1 MRRMRALRALGTAWL
16 LGLTVVMGAA
26 LPGCN
31 SCSSVQ
37 DPLPKAAEGRF
48 AILVTGFEGD
58 EDQNKD
64 GEGDT
69 TTGLVQGFMELNAQV
84 FGGARTGEAAN
95 IKSFQILTTKRIL
108 EKPKGADPDWN
119 TMQGHEEARKWLEES
134 GASVLVWGQVL
145 ARGAERVPV
154 VHLTGRREQGG
165 GGRYPLGQNIEMPQA
180 LAKDVGAVLH
190 LVVLTE
196 SSGLDVNGGS
206 YMAEQLK
213 PFMQKAQAL
222 LGSAKLREAFGGKK
236 LGDIR
241 WALGNAQWRYGEQK
255 GDRAVLEKAEAS
267 FKEAAKDFD
276 KEAHPEQWAAMRMS
290 RANVLQILGE
300 SEGDDAKL
308 RDAVVLY
315 REALEVQ
322 MRERVPLQWATTQ
335 NNLGIALSILG
346 ERESGTKTLEEAV
359 EVYRQ
364 ALLEYTRERVPLQ
377 WAATQNNL
385 GGALNSLA
393 KKRNN
398 DKALLC
404 QALDLHLQAFDVAQQ
419 AKASY
424 KIEMYGRNIQ
434 RDLEALAPKNP
445 SQKPTCTPPLPDAL
459 WNSFRVSLQ
468 P

>member
-69 TTGLVQGFMELNAQV
+69 TTGLVQGFVELNAQV

-119 TMQGHEEARKWLEES
+119 AVQGHEEARKWLEES

-145 ARGAERVPV
+145 ARGAERVP
-154 VHLTGRREQGG
+154 
-165 GGRYPLGQNIEMPQA
+165 
-180 LAKDVGAVLH
+180 
-190 LVVLTE
+190 
-196 SSGLDVNGGS
+196 
-206 YMAEQLK
+206 
-213 PFMQKAQAL
+213 
-222 LGSAKLREAFGGKK
+222 
-236 LGDIR
+236 
-241 WALGNAQWRYGEQK
+241 
-255 GDRAVLEKAEAS
+255 
-267 FKEAAKDFD
+267 
-276 KEAHPEQWAAMRMS
+276 
-290 RANVLQILGE
+290 
-300 SEGDDAKL
+300 
-308 RDAVVLY
+308 
-315 REALEVQ
+315 
-322 MRERVPLQWATTQ
+322 LQWAMTQ
-335 NNLGIALSILG
+335 NNLGNAH
-346 ERESGTKTLEEAV
+346 
-359 EVYRQ
+359 
-364 ALLEYTRERVPLQ
+364 
-377 WAATQNNL
+377 W
-385 GGALNSLA
+385 SLA

-459 WNSFRVSLQ
+459 WNSFRASLQ